1 MMKKLYEKS
10 ELTFAIL
17 WIVIYTVCI
26 GNLRRL
32 GDDSPVLMI
41 SLIVICAL
49 MFLCV
54 RALGTME
61 YYGLTG
67 WAGNSRAMLWFIPL
81 WLIASINLWN
91 GISPDYPMP
100 GLACAAVMMAFVG
113 FAEELIFR
121 GFLFKAILK
130 SGSVKKA
137 VIISSV
143 TFGLGHILNLL
154 NGQDFVETLVQVVF
168 AVAVGFVFTMVF
180 YKGGSLWPCILAHS
194 LIDVT
199 SVFSSGEAPVLEWI
213 LQSRLFSPRVKPR
226 CWNGSSISRYSFW
239 RWATACIW
247 PVMSKRPL

>member
-10 ELTFAIL
+10 EITFAIL
-17 WIVIYTVCI
+17 WIVIYTFCI

-67 WAGNSRAMLWFIPL
+67 WSKNSRAMLWFIPL

-213 LQSRLFSPRVKPR
+213 LHIAVFILAVGYCLYLAGHVETPPVNRVEMHR
-226 CWNGSSISRYSFW
+226 
-239 RWATACIW
+239 
-247 PVMSKRPL
+247 

>member
-1 MMKKLYEKS
+1 MKKLYEKS
-10 ELTFAIL
+10 EITFAIL

-32 GDDSPVLMI
+32 GDDSPILMTG
-41 SLIVICAL
+41 LIAVCAL

-54 RALGTME
+54 RITGTIE
-61 YYGLTG
+61 YYGLKS
-67 WAGNSRAMLWFIPL
+67 WAKNSRAMLWFIPL
-81 WLIASINLWN
+81 WIISSINLWI

-100 GLACAAVMMAFVG
+100 GLLYAAVMMAFVG
-113 FAEELIFR
+113 FAEELVFR

-130 SGSVKKA
+130 NGSVKTA
-137 VIISSV
+137 IIISSV
-143 TFGLGHILNLL
+143 TFGLGHIMNLFI
-154 NGQDFVETLVQVVF
+154 GQNLMETLVQIVF

-213 LQSRLFSPRVKPR
+213 IHIVVFVLALGYCLYLAKRVE
-226 CWNGSSISRYSFW
+226 
-239 RWATACIW
+239 T
-247 PVMSKRPL
+247 PLINRGEMTGK